1 MAETS
6 ETGAVG
12 SAETARDNAEGAG
25 TAREGGD
32 GVVSAR
38 DRFQRLSSEVQ
49 SRYERVSEDVRRGA
63 ERASQEI
70 RRGTEKARERYGEV
84 ADSARERYTQVRERS
99 GELSRD
105 LSFYVRD
112 NPGRSVLI
120 AAGVGF
126 LVGLLVRRGRGED
139 EI

>member
-12 SAETARDNAEGAG
+12 SAETAREDAEA
-25 TAREGGD
+25 
-32 GVVSAR
+32 VVTAR
-38 DRFQRLSSEVQ
+38 DRFQRLSSDVQ
-49 SRYERVSEDVRRGA
+49 NRYQQVSEDVRRGA
-63 ERASQEI
+63 ERASKEI
-70 RRGTEKARERYGEV
+70 RRGTERARERYGEV
-84 ADSARERYTQVRERS
+84 ADSARERYTQVREKS

-105 LSFYVRD
+105 ISHYVRD
-112 NPGRSVLI
+112 NPGRSVAI

-139 EI
+139 DI